1 MPAVMVPAPVTISLS
16 QVVVSGANDVDVGD
30 TVSINCQVSANP
42 RPLGIQWFRR
52 GDPAFIQQGQT
63 LHISKVS
70 ARDSG
75 EYICNSYNFIHP
87 SGGDRERKEKNVT
100 VTVNVRH
107 KPGKASILPEEAIAV
122 AGRAVT
128 LVCHADPP
136 GYPEPTYKWWREGQ
150 DSTIL
155 SVSSHYTLETVEV
168 SSAGKYLC
176 QPHNSLGQVPP
187 ASVDLQ
193 VYQTPRITS
202 KPKPR
207 MVKKTGDANLQI
219 SCSSVAKPKPKV
231 RWFKDGV
238 EIVSGVSSSHRVS
251 TNEQGQSVLSTLSF
265 VGPARANTNRLSA
278 ADKGHYSCQF
288 ENQVGRSESTMLLV
302 IEHAPIPAH
311 KYNKVAFDLGDKGQ
325 IGCRMR
331 AYPEPSF
338 DWTFDDDV
346 LELDRVNYYSN
357 VTQLD
362 QDLFESVLTVTR
374 VRGTSYGEY
383 TCRALNSV
391 GAERTQIVMQ
401 RKGPPEQP
409 SGLAASEVGADF
421 AMLEWSPG
429 FDGGHEDTYFV
440 VEYTRASDG
449 AVDTG
454 VCQAGAGCNVTG
466 LVQHSVYSI
475 RVRAK
480 NSAGESEWS
489 DSVAVTTLVDLT
501 NIPRAESLIF
511 EKSTNTAHVQAPATE
526 LLLVAELEAMS
537 EDGAWRRVGDTRM
550 ETGSYSAM
558 SVDLVRLTGPVTSTY
573 NQLPITDQGLT
584 SDERRE
590 EEAAPVPGLRV
601 RLCLEEDMGACGPYL
616 EAKMVEELELGQSWL
631 VALVVIVTLLG
642 LVALL
647 VAIKCVCQTR
657 KKSQKNA
664 AVLAGH
670 RHANNI
676 DSYKAQMFAIAAD
689 NQHPGPGPGYD
700 LQSGLEPGG
709 QSGANSHT
717 DSANSQEPLWA
728 YQKSPS
734 DYYPSAALEGYDNTM
749 SGHPGHMGSY
759 PYIDETPTEAGHG
772 HFFPGPHH
780 RDPGAEARSMAGSRI
795 SRPVSGQC
803 K

>member
-1 MPAVMVPAPVTISLS
+1 M
-16 QVVVSGANDVDVGD
+16 VSGANDVDVGD
-30 TVSINCQVSANP
+30 AVSINCQVSANP
-42 RPLGIQWFRR
+42 RPLGIQWLRR
-52 GDPAFIQQGQT
+52 SEPAWVQQGQT
-63 LHISKVS
+63 LHITEVT
-70 ARDSG
+70 AEDSG
-75 EYICNSYNFIHP
+75 EYICNAFNFIHP
-87 SGGDRERKEKNVT
+87 SGGERVRREKNVT
-100 VTVNVRH
+100 VVVNVRH
-107 KPGKASILPEEAIAV
+107 KPGPASILPEEAIAV

-155 SVSSHYTLETVEV
+155 SVSSHYTIETVEV
-168 SSAGKYLC
+168 GSAGKYFC
-176 QPHNSLGQVPP
+176 QPHNSLGQVPA

-202 KPKPR
+202 KPKSR

-238 EIVSGVSSSHRVS
+238 EIVSGVSTSHTVA
-251 TNEQGQSVLSTLSF
+251 THEQGQSVLSTLSF
-265 VGPARANTNRLSA
+265 VGPARANTNRLSHS
-278 ADKGHYSCQF
+278 DKGHYSCQF
-288 ENQVGRSESTMLLV
+288 ENQVGRSESTLLLV

-401 RKGPPEQP
+401 RKGPPEPP
-409 SGLAASEVGADF
+409 SGLRVGELGPDF

-429 FDGGHEDTYFV
+429 FDGGHEDTYFL
-440 VEYTRASDG
+440 VEYARTSDG
-449 AVDTG
+449 LVDTG
-454 VCQAGAGCNVTG
+454 VCQTGAGCNLTG
-466 LVQHSVYSI
+466 LSQHSGYNL

-480 NSAGESEWS
+480 NLAGESEWS
-489 DSVAVTTLVDLT
+489 KGVGLTTLVDLG

-511 EKSTNTAHVQAPATE
+511 EKSTNTAHVQAPSTE
-526 LLLVAELEAMS
+526 LLLVAELEAQS
-537 EDGAWRRVGDTRM
+537 EDGAWRRVGNTRL
-550 ETGSYSAM
+550 ERGSYSSV
-558 SVDLVRLTGPVTSTY
+558 SVDLERRRSVSY
-573 NQLPITDQGLT
+573 NQLPITDQGAE
-584 SDERRE
+584 DRGQ
-590 EEAAPVPGLRV
+590 EAPGPAPGLRV
-601 RLCLEEDMGACGPYL
+601 RLCLEENMGACGPYL
-616 EAKMVEELELGQSWL
+616 EARMVEELDLGQSWL
-631 VALVVIVTLLG
+631 VALIVIVTLLG

-647 VAIKCVCQTR
+647 IAIKCVCQTR
-657 KKSQKNA
+657 KKSQKKA
-664 AVLAGH
+664 AVLASH

-689 NQHPGPGPGYD
+689 NQHGGPGPGYD
-700 LQSGLEPGG
+700 LQSGLEVGG

-734 DYYPSAALEGYDNTM
+734 DYYPSAALEGYDNSM
-749 SGHPGHMGSY
+749 GAPPGHLGSY
-759 PYIDETPTEAGHG
+759 PYIDETPTEPSRG
-772 HFFPGPHH
+772 HFFPGQ
-780 RDPGAEARSMAGSRI
+780 DARSMAGSRI
-795 SRPVSGQC
+795 SRPISGQC